1 MRTLRRFLLRFA
13 ASATR
18 RRDEERLKEELEQ
31 HLALQ
36 TADNLEAG
44 LSPLEARR
52 RARQKFGAVE
62 SIKEH
67 YRDEQGLPALDSLVS
82 DVRYGICTLR
92 RSPGFT
98 LVAVVSLA
106 LGIGANTTIFS
117 VANAAL
123 YRPLPF
129 DDPDRLVVIHE
140 QNTRRESQR
149 LPMLSTMIE
158 WQEQARS
165 FERIEGVVWSAE
177 TQTLSG
183 DGPRNGSGCN
193 FSRRG
198 RSRCSVSD
206 RRAAGCSPPRMP
218 FPRTAP

>member
-1 MRTLRRFLLRFA
+1 MRILRRFLLRLA
-13 ASATR
+13 GSAR
-18 RRDEERLKEELEQ
+18 KQRDEERLREELEQ

-36 TADNLEAG
+36 TAANLRAG
-44 LSPLEARR
+44 LSPAEARR
-52 RARQKFGAVE
+52 QAVLKFGAVE
-62 SIKEH
+62 GIKDH
-67 YRDEQGLPALDSLVS
+67 YRDEQGLPVLDSLGR
-82 DVRYGICTLR
+82 DVRYGIRTLL

-140 QNTRRESQR
+140 QNPKQGSQR
-149 LPMLSTMIE
+149 LPTLATMIE

-165 FERIEGVVWSAE
+165 FEQIEGIVWSAE
-177 TQTLSG
+177 TNTLSG
-183 DGPRNGSGCN
+183 QETAERVRTQFLTPGA
-193 FSRRG
+193 FSLLGINPARG
-198 RSRCSVSD
+198 R
-206 RRAAGCSPPRMP
+206 AFTPMMPPRP
-218 FPRTAP
+218 TVP